1 MALAKAAGVA
11 DAFSRF
17 GVTRETAPH
26 LLELLGL
33 GALSVPVVHHLAK
46 AETGTGTDRAMS
58 GVELGGLATL
68 AVPSITHLLRR

>member
-1 MALAKAAGVA
+1 MALTKAAGVA
-11 DAFSRF
+11 DALSRF

-33 GALSVPVVHHLAK
+33 GALSVPVVHHMAN
-46 AETGTGTDRAMS
+46 AESGTDRAMS

-68 AVPSITHLLRR
+68 AAPSITHLLRK

>member
-1 MALAKAAGVA
+1 MALTKAAGVA

-46 AETGTGTDRAMS
+46 AETGTDRAMS
-58 GVELGGLATL
+58 GVEFGGLATL
-68 AVPSITHLLRR
+68 AAPSITHLLRR

>member
-46 AETGTGTDRAMS
+46 AETGTDRAMS